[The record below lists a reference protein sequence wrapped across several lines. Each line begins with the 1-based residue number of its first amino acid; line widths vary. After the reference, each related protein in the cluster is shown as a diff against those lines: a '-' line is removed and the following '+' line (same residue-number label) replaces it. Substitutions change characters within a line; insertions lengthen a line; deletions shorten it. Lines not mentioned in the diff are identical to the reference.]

1 MTPGLIFALLG
12 AALAVALAG
21 SGSAI
26 GVAIAGKAGSGV
38 ISEKPELFGRVLIL
52 QVLPGLK
59 VYTDFY
65 YQS

>member
-38 ISEKPELFGRVLIL
+38 ISKN
-52 QVLPGLK
+52 
-59 VYTDFY
+59 
-65 YQS
+65 QSYLVES